1 MRGKK
6 TMIEI
11 MTILLYGE
19 ELNPLS
25 LIEQLSKGND
35 FLVENIIIKGELSKF
50 SKKTHK
56 KSGCYIK
63 SKSTGCYKDFNAY
76 EAWYVEFLEKNF
88 DLIKKSNVT
97 DIQIWTDLYMTK
109 GNHGFEVFTRENLN
123 KLFGMNVALP
133 IDFHILSKKS
143 IIEFADEM
151 NIKYNKKS
159 EIY

>member
-1 MRGKK
+1 MYVIIILKGKK
-6 TMIEI
+6 EQAKA
-11 MTILLYGE
+11 
-19 ELNPLS
+19 
-25 LIEQLSKGND
+25 LIYRRQQ
-35 FLVENIIIKGELSKF
+35 II
-50 SKKTHK
+50 
-56 KSGCYIK
+56 
-63 SKSTGCYKDFNAY
+63 N
-76 EAWYVEFLEKNF
+76 VEKNF

-109 GNHGFEVFTRENLN
+109 GNHGFEVFTRGNLN